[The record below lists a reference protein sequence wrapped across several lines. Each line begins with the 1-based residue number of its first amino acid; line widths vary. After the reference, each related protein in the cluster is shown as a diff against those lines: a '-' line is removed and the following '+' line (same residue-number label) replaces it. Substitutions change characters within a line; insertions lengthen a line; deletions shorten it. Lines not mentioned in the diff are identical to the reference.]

1 MAKTSA
7 AQAPA
12 TRNPNPG
19 NSTKGRGT
27 KPAPA
32 KASGKAAAA
41 KKQQASKATTARP
54 TKVTKVAAGRHPQTK
69 EQRAAR
75 GTMIQ
80 GAGEPTPEEAFRQGP
95 VSLRLTSAGKLV
107 SADAGGS
114 GHDGQDDAMVLSTLP
129 DPRSLAGQLN
139 RQLGDNGMRRVTTA
153 IVVHP
158 IVHEFYKR
166 MAGLRAIK
174 GQQAPSDAGVLRPY
188 SVSALIREALIAH
201 IPGYHQELLANGI
214 DVAKEWQARYPD
226 ANLEEILGKL

>member
-1 MAKTSA
+1 MASAQMAK
-7 AQAPA
+7 A
-12 TRNPNPG
+12 TTARNPNPG
-19 NSTKGRGT
+19 NSTTGRGA

-32 KASGKAAAA
+32 KASSKAAAA
-41 KKQQASKATTARP
+41 KKQASKATTATP
-54 TKVTKVAAGRHPQTK
+54 TKATKVAAGRPPQTK

-80 GAGEPTPEEAFRQGP
+80 GAGEPTPEEAFRP
-95 VSLRLTSAGKLV
+95 VSLTLTPAGKLV
-107 SADAGGS
+107 SADAGGN
-114 GHDGQDDAMVLSTLP
+114 DNRP
-129 DPRSLAGQLN
+129 DPRSLAAQLN
-139 RQLGDNGMRRVTTA
+139 RQLGDDGMRRVTTA
-153 IVVHP
+153 IVVHS

>member
-1 MAKTSA
+1 MASA
-7 AQAPA
+7 QIAKA
-12 TRNPNPG
+12 TTARTPVPRR
-19 NSTKGRGT
+19 STGEAAART
-27 KPAPA
+27 PA
-32 KASGKAAAA
+32 KSSSKVAA
-41 KKQQASKATTARP
+41 KKHASKATTTAP
-54 TKVTKVAAGRHPQTK
+54 TKATKVAAGRPPQTK

-80 GAGEPTPEEAFRQGP
+80 GAGEPTPEEAFQP
-95 VSLRLTSAGKLV
+95 VSLTLTPAGKFV

-114 GHDGQDDAMVLSTLP
+114 GHDDNYDNLP
-129 DPRSLAGQLN
+129 DPRSLAGQIN
-139 RQLGDNGMRRVTTA
+139 RQFGDNGMRRVTTA

-201 IPGYHQELLANGI
+201 IPGYHRELLANGI

-226 ANLEEILGKL
+226 ANLEDILGKL